1 MVHEAFEDRSLN
13 TKSVYFGLTEIF
25 VQVFQVVSGCQLF
38 TYYRV
43 SENSNLS
50 ADRNQNYP

>member
-1 MVHEAFEDRSLN
+1 MVHEGFEDRSLDTN
-13 TKSVYFGLTEIF
+13 SVYFGLTEIF
-25 VQVFQVVSGCQLF
+25 IQVFQVVSGCQLF

>member
-1 MVHEAFEDRSLN
+1 MVDEAFEDRSLN

-43 SENSNLS
+43 SENSHFS